1 MAGDPPGTPL
11 RPGKRSRSR
20 LSVTYRCQ
28 GIDRIVGLLKPH
40 ISETANVE
48 MTRRQF
54 ALSIAAAASM
64 PSSLL
69 EPALSPLGVARG
81 VIPGRVTWAHDPAAV
96 TWDGTGSWW
105 TDANNNQAVIDH
117 MVSRSIRG
125 LTNQKSDAQAWN
137 SIFHHFNR
145 THGRGNAG
153 YRTGEKVAIKA
164 NLNNTVDHGT
174 IERLNSSPHLLLSL
188 VRQLSGPGKVP
199 QASIAVF
206 DSSRFIPGNLYDKIH
221 TEFPGVVFV
230 DHIGGDGRI
239 KAEFKP
245 NAIPFSISSRNA
257 TGLDT
262 AVVEAAYLI
271 DAALLK
277 GHVSSGVTLCAKN
290 LFGATS
296 IFTDWHKNAH
306 DGFRHNSDGSPS
318 YSAFVDYLGHKDLGE
333 KTILFVVD
341 GLYGSDNAD
350 GPPQLKW
357 KMAPFNDAWPN
368 SIFMSLDG
376 VAIDSVGFDFL
387 TSEWPHLVDSVNADN
402 YLREAALAN
411 DPPSKTLYDPERDG
425 TRCRSLGVFEH
436 WNNGID
442 KKYSRNLGKTDG
454 IELFQI
460 G

>member
-1 MAGDPPGTPL
+1 MA
-11 RPGKRSRSR
+11 
-20 LSVTYRCQ
+20 
-28 GIDRIVGLLKPH
+28 
-40 ISETANVE
+40 

-54 ALSIAAAASM
+54 ALSLAATSTLRT
-64 PSSLL
+64 SLFDPL
-69 EPALSPLGVARG
+69 PSPLGIPRG
-81 VIPGRVTWAHDPAAV
+81 IIPGRVTWAHDPAAV

-105 TDANNNQAVIDH
+105 TDANNNQSVIDS
-117 MVSRSIRG
+117 MVSRSVRG
-125 LTNQKSDAQAWN
+125 LTNQTSDAQAW
-137 SIFHHFNR
+137 SAIFRYFNR
-145 THGRGNAG
+145 THGRGNIG
-153 YRTGEKVAIKA
+153 YRTGEKIAIKA

-174 IERLNSSPHLLLSL
+174 IERLNSSPHVILALI
-188 VRQLSGPGKVP
+188 RQLTGPGKVP
-199 QASIAVF
+199 QSSITVF

-221 TEFPGVVFV
+221 GEFPGVVFV
-230 DHIGGDGRI
+230 DHIGGDGRM

-245 NAIPFSISSRNA
+245 NAIPFSVTSRNA

-262 AVVEAAYLI
+262 TVVEAAYLI

-306 DGFRHNSDGSPS
+306 DGFRHNSDGSAS

-350 GPPQLKW
+350 GPPKLKW

-387 TSEWPHLVDSVNADN
+387 TSEWPHLVDIGSADN

-411 DPPSKTLYDPERDG
+411 DPPSKTVYDPERDG
-425 TRCRSLGVFEH
+425 IRCRSLGVFEH
-436 WNNGID
+436 WNNGTE
-442 KKYSRNLGKTDG
+442 KKYSRDLGKAHG
-454 IELFQI
+454 IELFQSS
-460 G
+460 